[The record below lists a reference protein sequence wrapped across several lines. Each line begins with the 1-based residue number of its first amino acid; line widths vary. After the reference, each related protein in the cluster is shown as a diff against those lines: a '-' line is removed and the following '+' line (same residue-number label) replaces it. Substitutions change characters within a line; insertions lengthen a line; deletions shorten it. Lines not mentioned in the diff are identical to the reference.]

1 MWTWKDAFLSLA
13 FVDLITF
20 MFLLV
25 DLLVYYW
32 YLG

>member
-1 MWTWKDAFLSLA
+1 LSLA

-25 DLLVYYW
+25 DLLVYYR